1 MDLSELVERVGRLER
16 ALGEERGVRRSD
28 VAALWSANESRATKS
43 DVAALW
49 SAIEDLQRQNRSR
62 EVLEQAGST
71 AASVT
76 LLDVGVGT
84 ESCLRDVAVQTDAE
98 LSSVQTDARS
108 VQTDAELSSVQ
119 TDARSVQTDA
129 ELSSVQTD
137 ARSVQTDAEL
147 SSVQTDA
154 RSVQTD
160 WERSPVQTESRSC
173 DMNHLE
179 QHQLRN
185 VLQYL
190 DCKQLLRARR
200 GEKKLPLKRNDC
212 PQMYPVPLRG

>member
-76 LLDVGVGT
+76 SLDVGVGT

-98 LSSVQTDARS
+98 LSSVQTDA

-119 TDARSVQTDA
+119 TDAKSVQTDA
-129 ELSSVQTD
+129 
-137 ARSVQTDAEL
+137 
-147 SSVQTDA
+147 
-154 RSVQTD
+154 
-160 WERSPVQTESRSC
+160 ERSPVQTESRSC
-173 DMNHLE
+173 DIYHLE

-212 PQMYPVPLRG
+212 PQM

>member
-76 LLDVGVGT
+76 SLDVGVGM

-108 VQTDAELSSVQ
+108 VQTDG
-119 TDARSVQTDA
+119 
-129 ELSSVQTD
+129 
-137 ARSVQTDAEL
+137 
-147 SSVQTDA
+147 
-154 RSVQTD
+154 
-160 WERSPVQTESRSC
+160 ERSPVQTESRSC
-173 DMNHLE
+173 DMYHLE

>member
-76 LLDVGVGT
+76 SLDVGVGT

-108 VQTDAELSSVQ
+108 VQTDG
-119 TDARSVQTDA
+119 
-129 ELSSVQTD
+129 
-137 ARSVQTDAEL
+137 
-147 SSVQTDA
+147 
-154 RSVQTD
+154 
-160 WERSPVQTESRSC
+160 ERSPVQTESRSC
-173 DMNHLE
+173 DIYHLE

>member
-76 LLDVGVGT
+76 SLDVGVGT

-98 LSSVQTDARS
+98 LSSVQTDAKSVQTDGERS
-108 VQTDAELSSVQ
+108 PVQTDAELSSVQ
-119 TDARSVQTDA
+119 TDARSVQTDG
-129 ELSSVQTD
+129 
-137 ARSVQTDAEL
+137 
-147 SSVQTDA
+147 
-154 RSVQTD
+154 
-160 WERSPVQTESRSC
+160 ERSPVQTESRSC
-173 DMNHLE
+173 DMYHLE

>member
-16 ALGEERGVRRSD
+16 ALCEERGVRRSD

-76 LLDVGVGT
+76 SLDVGVGT

-108 VQTDAELSSVQ
+108 VQTDG
-119 TDARSVQTDA
+119 
-129 ELSSVQTD
+129 
-137 ARSVQTDAEL
+137 
-147 SSVQTDA
+147 
-154 RSVQTD
+154 
-160 WERSPVQTESRSC
+160 ERSPVQTESRSC
-173 DMNHLE
+173 DMYHLE